1 MKKIS
6 SLIHDEKVQD
16 TLIVTV
22 ILAIIITL
30 SVVFL

>member
-1 MKKIS
+1 MKKIL

-16 TLIVTV
+16 TLLVTV

-30 SVVFL
+30 SVVFM

>member
-6 SLIHDEKVQD
+6 SLFQDEKVQD

-22 ILAIIITL
+22 ILAVIITL